1 MDNQPPLARSRRTLF
16 LLPKGAMLKRHIRE
30 YSRQYPEIV
39 FRSLDPISK
48 YSEAEKIAQE
58 GFDIVVARGNT
69 ADELRKLLP
78 NIYVINFNIT
88 AYDVLRLIIDR
99 KFWGKTIGLIT
110 VRMNIS
116 GLELVS
122 KVLGVKILDYTY
134 TPLEGIEARI
144 RECLA

>member
-69 ADELRKLLP
+69 ADELRKLLSGHLCRCTGYE
-78 NIYVINFNIT
+78 NI
-88 AYDVLRLIIDR
+88 LRAV
-99 KFWGKTIGLIT
+99 KKTMYRRLGLPMPT
-110 VRMNIS
+110 
-116 GLELVS
+116 E
-122 KVLGVKILDYTY
+122 
-134 TPLEGIEARI
+134 PEA
-144 RECLA
+144 